1 MLNALPAGPM
11 RFSLGTWQLSRKIEP
26 VSDVGIP
33 SLCFCCWLEYPSKF
47 FSTMNAHIPSRL
59 PFGYAKMTAT
69 FALLPFEF
77 QALLPFSMKLF
88 PFSSNVVRRDAG
100 SLPAVGSVSP
110 KHMTFSPRVAGGR
123 YRCFCSSLAHFWT
136 VTCPSETWPERNVR
150 TPVP

>member
-1 MLNALPAGPM
+1 
-11 RFSLGTWQLSRKIEP
+11 
-26 VSDVGIP
+26 
-33 SLCFCCWLEYPSKF
+33 
-47 FSTMNAHIPSRL
+47 MNAHIPSRL

-69 FALLPFEF
+69 SAMLPFEI
-77 QALLPFSMKLF
+77 QALLPFSTKLF

-136 VTCPSETWPERNVR
+136 VTCPRETWPERNVR
-150 TPVP
+150 TPVPSWPILSRARHRLVRLLLDLRRIALRLAILEV